1 MFNVNA
7 NINCIKIRIDYA
19 KQRELRVNITE
30 LLTEQREGLAAFGKA
45 LQDCVEVLQP
55 AGHPLR
61 KDITPQ
67 QPTQPQAPQ
76 QPAVQPV
83 TPPTA
88 VEVVKSAQTAATAA
102 TAVVQPAAQPAVS
115 ASIPVPVAA
124 VKSGPNKIGELKDGD
139 KQVTVTGKVIII
151 NAERKTST
159 GKRVAECVIG
169 DDTGTIRLS
178 LWESHIDLVK
188 EGSVVSVKKGYVT
201 SFQEKTVLNVG
212 QWGTLKVEAPP

>member
-1 MFNVNA
+1 MSQPQKTDQLLTEVLEVKA
-7 NINCIKIRIDYA
+7 A
-19 KQRELRVNITE
+19 LVNITE
-30 LLTEQREGLAAFGKA
+30 LLNEQRDGLAAFGKA
-45 LQDCVEVLQP
+45 LQDCVEILQP

-61 KDITPQ
+61 ASVTPQ
-67 QPTQPQAPQ
+67 QQTPAQ
-76 QPAVQPV
+76 QQSAVQPV

-88 VEVVKSAQTAATAA
+88 TEVVKAAQAAA
-102 TAVVQPAAQPAVS
+102 VQPAAQPAVS
-115 ASIPVPVAA
+115 APIPLPVAT

-188 EGSVVSVKKGYVT
+188 EGSVISIKKGYVT